1 MKIALLGV
9 NKEAKAWLGLK
20 LGCDLDTPIIGGVRQ
35 SALLHTQAGGIKE
48 FENMIFN
55 SKVDVPLAH
64 RYFNLL
70 LTKQIFN
77 EDLSLEMAGGFITCD
92 TLYDFLSWRQLRN
105 LDSFIQL
112 DLYHPEI
119 LLERFASYDFRF
131 FLPAPQNAEK
141 RMLRAETNLKKILE
155 GVKGYGD
162 VVYLKG
168 DKKAIMN
175 QIERRLMAG

>member
-1 MKIALLGV
+1 MQIALLGV
-9 NKEAKAWLGLK
+9 NRGGKTDLGYT
-20 LGCDLDTPIIGGVRQ
+20 LGHDLDIPIIGGVRQ
-35 SALLHTQAGGIKE
+35 SALMHTRAGGIKE
-48 FENMIFN
+48 FENMIFD

-77 EDLSLEMAGGFITCD
+77 EDLSLQTDGGFITCD

-131 FLPAPQNAEK
+131 FLPAPKDAEK
-141 RMLRAETNLKKILE
+141 RMLRAETNLKKMLE
-155 GVKGYGD
+155 GVRGYG
-162 VVYLKG
+162 VVEYLKG
-168 DKKAIMN
+168 DKKAVMN
-175 QIERRLMAG
+175 QIEKTLVAG